1 MILKRFLAS
10 TPEAVQSAKFE
21 QWLRAPTPKPSA
33 AACVG
38 LNFPLLVDAAF
49 ATFLL
54 HVKSRQAALDGTG
67 FYTIGPCG
75 EEFAACWGQLLRDG
89 DTASLHYRH
98 VGAQIARQLALGKSM
113 ESVLLDR
120 SRGFVCSTLDPVTGG
135 RHCAIGGV
143 ENLFYNTS
151 TLASQVPAAVGR
163 ALAGALLPSSSMNN
177 NPVHFVSLGD
187 GSAHNAAFLSAKNLA
202 ENAAY
207 RNIKCPV
214 LFCITDNDLCI
225 SLKQHGYVQA
235 LVKTFQIPVVECHDA
250 NDFPLVFAA
259 SEQAF
264 DKVRQTQ
271 KPALLVL
278 RNVRRRFGH
287 AATDRQLAYLNA
299 EEIDRFANDDSVLK
313 SLCSAAAS
321 SGQLTFDGM
330 LHRFGHIQAAC
341 DAAFA
346 QAQQEPKLDDANAIA
361 QANQADFD
369 TSGALQV
376 AAPPTANPGKLTM
389 RKCMTMCLEEQM
401 AMEPN
406 LVYLGEDVRHGGY
419 YLVTEGLAK
428 RFPKRVLDFP
438 PDETNL
444 IGCGL
449 GFAQR
454 GLIPVVE
461 LPYLKYLDCGAD
473 QFFEV
478 CLMHWITN
486 GRPKQT
492 GVIFRLQGFD
502 RGKFGGNF
510 HTQNALYLPPG
521 LDVLCFSN
529 GRDWAKGFR
538 ECVRAAKQGRIVAL
552 VDSTHAL
559 NKRHLFAEGDD
570 LWMATEL
577 ASGESRL
584 EDITLY
590 AVAGNVAGAVAG
602 VIVTYGNGVP
612 DALLVQR
619 ELAETKS
626 LRIDVIDCPLLS
638 KVPGPLV
645 RYLDDRPNVP
655 VLFAD
660 CCKIGQNPFGGFV
673 QHLQTGGQLVGRKWA
688 VAAAP
693 FTYNPLGCTATFLNP
708 QTMRSGLETILT

>member
-21 QWLRAPTPKPSA
+21 RWLRSPPLTNASTA
-33 AACVG
+33 ALSG

-54 HVKSRQAALDGTG
+54 HVKSRQAALDGAG

-98 VGAQIARQLALGKSM
+98 VAAQIARQLALGKPM
-113 ESVLLDR
+113 EDVLLDR

-163 ALAGALLPSSSMNN
+163 ALAGALLPSTSNN
-177 NPVHFVSLGD
+177 SVHFVSLGD

-202 ENAAY
+202 ENATY

-225 SLKQHGYVQA
+225 SLKQHGYIQA
-235 LVKTFQIPVVECHDA
+235 LIKTFQIPVFECHDA

-259 SEQAF
+259 SQQAF

-271 KPALLVL
+271 KPAVLVV

-287 AATDRQLAYLNA
+287 AATDRQLAYLDA
-299 EEIDRFANDDSVLK
+299 EEIDRFANDDTVLK
-313 SLCSAAAS
+313 SLCTAAAS

-330 LHRFGHIQAAC
+330 LQRFRSIQTAC

-346 QAQQEPKLDDANAIA
+346 QAQHEPKLNDPNTIA
-361 QANQADFD
+361 QANQAEFD
-369 TSGALQV
+369 TSGTLQV
-376 AAPPTANPGKLTM
+376 APQMNSGKLTM
-389 RKCMTMCLEEQM
+389 RKCMTLCLEEQM
-401 AMEPN
+401 TQEPN
-406 LVYLGEDVRHGGY
+406 L
-419 YLVTEGLAK
+419 
-428 RFPKRVLDFP
+428 
-438 PDETNL
+438 
-444 IGCGL
+444 
-449 GFAQR
+449 R
-454 GLIPVVE
+454 GLIPIVE
-461 LPYLKYLDCGAD
+461 LPYLKYLDCGGGPVLEGLPYALD
-473 QFFEV
+473 YQRPAQA
-478 CLMHWITN
+478 N
-486 GRPKQT
+486 GRDFSPA
-492 GVIFRLQGFD
+492 RFD

-510 HTQNALYLPPG
+510 HTHNTLYLPPG

-538 ECVRAAKQGRIVAL
+538 ECWLA
-552 VDSTHAL
+552 VD
-559 NKRHLFAEGDD
+559 
-570 LWMATEL
+570 
-577 ASGESRL
+577 
-584 EDITLY
+584 
-590 AVAGNVAGAVAG
+590 G

-619 ELAETKS
+619 EFAETRD

-638 KVPGPLV
+638 KVPGPLMQ
-645 RYLDDRPNVP
+645 YLESRPNVP

-673 QHLQTGGQLVGRKWA
+673 QHLQMDGQLVGRKWA

-693 FTYNPLGCTATFLNP
+693 FTYKPAGAARRRF
-708 QTMRSGLETILT
+708 

>member
-21 QWLRAPTPKPSA
+21 RWLRSPPLTNASTA
-33 AACVG
+33 ALSG

-54 HVKSRQAALDGTG
+54 HVKSRQAALDGAG

-98 VGAQIARQLALGKSM
+98 VAAQIARQLALGKPM
-113 ESVLLDR
+113 EDVLLDR

-163 ALAGALLPSSSMNN
+163 ALAGALLPSTSNN
-177 NPVHFVSLGD
+177 SVHFVSLGD

-202 ENAAY
+202 ENATY

-225 SLKQHGYVQA
+225 SLKQHGYIQA
-235 LVKTFQIPVVECHDA
+235 LIKTFQIPVFECHDA

-259 SEQAF
+259 SQQAF

-271 KPALLVL
+271 KPAVLVV

-287 AATDRQLAYLNA
+287 AATDRQLAYLDA
-299 EEIDRFANDDSVLK
+299 EEIDRFANDDTVLK
-313 SLCSAAAS
+313 SLCTAAAS

-330 LHRFGHIQAAC
+330 LQRFRSIQTAC

-346 QAQQEPKLDDANAIA
+346 QAQHEPKLNDPNTIA
-361 QANQADFD
+361 QANQAEFD
-369 TSGALQV
+369 TSGTLQV
-376 AAPPTANPGKLTM
+376 APQMNSGKLTM
-389 RKCMTMCLEEQM
+389 RKCMTLCLEEQM
-401 AMEPN
+401 TQEPN

-454 GLIPVVE
+454 GLIPIVE

-478 CLMHWITN
+478 CLTHWITN

-510 HTQNALYLPPG
+510 HTHNTLYLPPG

-559 NKRHLFAEGDD
+559 NKRHLFKEGDD
-570 LWMATEL
+570 LWMMTEL

-590 AVAGNVAGAVAG
+590 SPPLGKVVAVDG

-619 ELAETKS
+619 EFAETRD

-638 KVPGPLV
+638 KVPGPLMQ
-645 RYLDDRPNVP
+645 YLESRPNVP

-673 QHLQTGGQLVGRKWA
+673 QHLQMDGQLVGRKWA

-693 FTYNPLGCTATFLNP
+693 FTYNPLGSTATFLNP
-708 QTMRSGLETILT
+708 QMIQSRLETILN